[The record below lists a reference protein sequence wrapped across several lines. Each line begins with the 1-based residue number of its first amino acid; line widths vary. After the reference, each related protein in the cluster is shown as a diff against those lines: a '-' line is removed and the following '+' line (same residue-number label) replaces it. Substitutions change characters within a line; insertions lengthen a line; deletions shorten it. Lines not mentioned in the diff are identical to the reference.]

1 MGKSRKNQSVF
12 YYSSSYGRF
21 LWESDGKRDGDMKR
35 LSTAFQAMNELR
47 QEFKHEPIF
56 CGKLPSKR
64 VEFDGAPGIYAFVL
78 KAVDDRVCK
87 VLKVVAV
94 EDNEEAWDLK

>member
-1 MGKSRKNQSVF
+1 MEKSCENQSVF
-12 YYSSSYGRF
+12 YYSGNYGNF
-21 LWESDGKRDGDMKR
+21 LWKSNKQRDKEMER
-35 LSTAFQAMNELR
+35 LRTASQAMDELR

-56 CGKLPSKR
+56 CGKLPNKR

-78 KAVDDRVCK
+78 KAVDDRVCE